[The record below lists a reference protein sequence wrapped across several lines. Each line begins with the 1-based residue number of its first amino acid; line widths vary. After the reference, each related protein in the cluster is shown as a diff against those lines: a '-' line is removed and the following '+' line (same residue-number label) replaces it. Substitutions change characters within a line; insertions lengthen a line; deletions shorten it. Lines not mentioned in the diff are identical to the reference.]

1 MSAFVIPMLML
12 GMGFFMGI
20 VVYDARC
27 GDERITRLERE
38 VQRLKKRMEVME

>member
-20 VVYDARC
+20 VVYDAHC
-27 GDERITRLERE
+27 GGERIDRLERE